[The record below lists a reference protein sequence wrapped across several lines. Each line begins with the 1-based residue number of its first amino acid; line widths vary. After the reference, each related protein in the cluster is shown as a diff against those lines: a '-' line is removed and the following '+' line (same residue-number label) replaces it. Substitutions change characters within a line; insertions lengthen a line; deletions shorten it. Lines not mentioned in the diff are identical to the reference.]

1 MENTKRKEK
10 SNKELEI
17 MLKFLER
24 TKDGKYASIEESSLP
39 FTRLKEVTESI
50 ESVDDEYYYGMS

>member
-17 MLKFLER
+17 MLQFLER
-24 TKDGKYASIEESSLP
+24 TQDGKYAPIEESSLP

-50 ESVDDEYYYGMS
+50 ESIDDEYYYGMS